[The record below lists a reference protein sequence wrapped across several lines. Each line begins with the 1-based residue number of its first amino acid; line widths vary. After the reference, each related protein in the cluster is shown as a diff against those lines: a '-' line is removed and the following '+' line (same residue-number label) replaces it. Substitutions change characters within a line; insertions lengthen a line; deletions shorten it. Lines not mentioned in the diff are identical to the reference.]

1 MATETDLDFAW
12 DEDKAA
18 ANVKK
23 HGISFQ
29 EAKAVFGDPFSVTIN
44 DPAHSVSEYRFVD
57 IGASTSGMILAVAYA
72 ERGQKIR
79 LVSCRKATKA
89 ERKIYEER
97 KDF

>member
-1 MATETDLDFAW
+1 MGSDIDLDFDW
-12 DEDKAA
+12 DESKAA

-23 HGISFQ
+23 HGISFE
-29 EAKAVFGDPFSVTIN
+29 EAKTVFGDPFSVTID
-44 DPAHSVSEYRFVD
+44 DPAHSANEYRFVD
-57 IGASTSGMILAVAYA
+57 IGTSPSGMILTVAYA

-79 LVSCRKATKA
+79 LISCRKATKA

>member
-1 MATETDLDFAW
+1 MASEIDLDFDW

-18 ANVKK
+18 ANLKK
-23 HGISFQ
+23 HGIGFE
-29 EAKAVFGDPFSVTIN
+29 EAKTVFGDPFSVTID
-44 DPAHSVSEYRFVD
+44 DPAHSANEYRFVD
-57 IGASTSGMILAVAYA
+57 IGTSASGMILAVAYA

-79 LVSCRKATKA
+79 LISCRKATKT

>member
-1 MATETDLDFAW
+1 MPVEIDLDFEW

-23 HGISFQ
+23 HGISFE
-29 EAKAVFGDPFSVTIN
+29 EAKTVFGDPFSVTID
-44 DPAHSVSEYRFVD
+44 DPGHSASEYRFVD
-57 IGASTSGMILAVAYA
+57 IGTSAPGMVLAVTYA

-79 LVSCRKATKA
+79 LINCRKATRA

>member
-1 MATETDLDFAW
+1 MATETDLNFDW

-29 EAKAVFGDPFSVTIN
+29 EAKTVFGDPFSVTID
-44 DPAHSVSEYRFVD
+44 DPAHSASEYRFVD
-57 IGASTSGMILAVAYA
+57 IGTSASEMILAVAYA

-79 LVSCRKATKA
+79 LISCRKATKA

-97 KDF
+97 KAF

>member
-1 MATETDLDFAW
+1 MASEFDLDFDW

-23 HGISFQ
+23 HGISFE
-29 EAKAVFGDPFSVTIN
+29 EAKTVFGDPFSVTID
-44 DPAHSVSEYRFVD
+44 DPAHSASEYRFVD
-57 IGASTSGMILAVAYA
+57 IGTSATGVVLTVTYA

-79 LVSCRKATKA
+79 LINCRKATKA